1 MHALRMAWLGL
12 LLVANVGACHS
23 KGEAPGAAPKA
34 NPNTPVL
41 LEVENHYQGDVVIY
55 LMQGNQRERLGMVTA
70 LSKATYTFPYR
81 RLSMSGNTRLLA
93 YPIAGRS
100 AYASDPLLVQ
110 PGQSVSWTLESDLD
124 RSSLA
129 VW

>member
-1 MHALRMAWLGL
+1 MHALRTVWLDL
-12 LLVANVGACHS
+12 ILVAAIGACHS
-23 KGEAPGAAPKA
+23 KGEAAGAEPKA
-34 NPNTPVL
+34 DPNTPVL
-41 LEVENHYQGDVVIY
+41 LEVENHYLGDVVIY
-55 LMQGNQRERLGMVTA
+55 LMQGNQRDRLGMVTA

-81 RLSMSGNTRLLA
+81 RLGVTGNTRLLA